1 MKAVSALIVAGVI
14 LAAALVSMNL
24 AGGPFHDVVGTVQAL
39 SHANGGG
46 RPQVATVAL
55 ADGRV
60 VQAAV
65 MRPGDAV
72 VGQSVHV
79 RVYHPFLS
87 GDTDFE
93 VLRTKDSATK

>member
-1 MKAVSALIVAGVI
+1 VKAVSALIVAGVI
-14 LAAALVSMNL
+14 LAALVSMNL